1 MSARLLLR
9 LTAPLLLGSLHGLG
23 AADYYVSPKGLDTN
37 PGSLAQPWKTIQKAA
52 TTLAAGDT
60 VFLRKGT
67 YKELVTVGVS
77 GGSGRPVTFRNYAS
91 EKPVIDGAGK
101 VPPGTS
107 TGLIL
112 IQNRSNI
119 VIQGIELRNYRT
131 TDENL
136 VPAGVFIEG
145 ACANIELRGNNI
157 HHISNTHVNGN
168 AFGIAVYGSSG
179 VQAVTGLVI
188 DGNDVHH
195 LKTGNS
201 ESVVINGNVEGF
213 EVTLNRIHDNNN
225 IGIDFIGFEGTCP
238 DANLDRARNG
248 ICRANRVWNISSRS
262 NRSYHG
268 EMSADGIYCD
278 GAKDITVERN
288 VVWYCDIGIEL
299 ASEAAGGSTTGIV
312 VRENFVYRNRI
323 TGLALG
329 GYEAGLGSTS
339 GCTVSNNTFFSND
352 TTRSGSGE
360 ILLQYNVSGNT
371 FKQNIIHAWTQGLML
386 GSQVP
391 LGAGNVFSRNF
402 YFMPRG
408 DDSADWE
415 WAGASFNGLAAW
427 TTAGPQEQGALF
439 ANPLFVKTATGNL
452 RLKAGSTAIDSGDP
466 AFVAGIGETDVD
478 GNARVVGAAVDR
490 GALEFAP
497 Q

>member
-1 MSARLLLR
+1 MPPRSLLR
-9 LTAPLLLGSLHGLG
+9 LAVPVILALVPVSD

-37 PGSLAQPWKTIQKAA
+37 AGTLAQPWKTIQKAA

-60 VFLRKGT
+60 VFIRKGT
-67 YKELVTVGVS
+67 YKELVSIGVS
-77 GGSGRPVTFRNYAS
+77 GGNGNPATFRNYPS

-101 VPPGTS
+101 VPPDGS
-107 TGLIL
+107 SALIL

-119 VIQGIELRNYRT
+119 VIQGLEIRNYKT
-131 TDENL
+131 TGENP
-136 VPAGVFIEG
+136 VPVGILIEG
-145 ACANIELRGNNI
+145 ACQNVELRGNNI

-168 AFGIAVYGSSG
+168 AFGIAVYGSSA

-188 DGNDVHH
+188 DSNDVHH

-201 ESVVINGNVEGF
+201 ESVVLNGNVDGF
-213 EVTLNRIHDNNN
+213 EVTSNRVHDNNN

-248 ICRANRVWNISSRS
+248 LCRANRVWNISSRS

-278 GAKDITVERN
+278 GAKDITLDRN
-288 VVWYCDIGIEL
+288 VVWFCDIGIEL
-299 ASEAAGGSTTGIV
+299 ASEAAGGSTTGIT
-312 VRENFVYRNRI
+312 VRDNFIYRNRI

-339 GCTVSNNTFFSND
+339 GCTVSNNTLFSND

-360 ILLQYNVSGNT
+360 ILLQHNVSGNT
-371 FKQNIIHAWTQGLML
+371 FTQNIIHAWTQGLMI

-391 LGAGNVFSRNF
+391 VGGGNVFLRNF

-408 DDSADWE
+408 DESADWE

-427 TTAGPQEQGALF
+427 TAAGPQEQGALF
-439 ANPLFVKTATGNL
+439 ANPLFVKTSTGNL
-452 RLKAGSTAIDSGDP
+452 RLKVGSPAIDSGDP
-466 AFVAGIGETDVD
+466 AFVAGAGETDVD

-490 GALEFAP
+490 GAHEFAP